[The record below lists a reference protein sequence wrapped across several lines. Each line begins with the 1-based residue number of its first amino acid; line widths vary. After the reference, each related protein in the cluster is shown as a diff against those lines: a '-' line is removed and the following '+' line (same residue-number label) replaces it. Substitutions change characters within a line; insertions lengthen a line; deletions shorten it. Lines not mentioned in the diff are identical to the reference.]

1 MRVSISST
9 VSNVDPNTNFSLVN
23 VITVAFYCCRSV
35 VVLAGAPHPP
45 NDINRHRTT
54 ALGAIKGDK
63 PSLATSVAVKKKVAL
78 INNMESGIIFPL
90 VENTILEKTNFKSI
104 IILPRT
110 LFPVSVVSISA
121 IFSSVPFL
129 TT

>member
-90 VENTILEKTNFKSI
+90 VENTILQNSKARSLCNNLIPPK
-104 IILPRT
+104 LGAN
-110 LFPVSVVSISA
+110 VVRKM
-121 IFSSVPFL
+121 FSPNAAVLLS
-129 TT
+129 